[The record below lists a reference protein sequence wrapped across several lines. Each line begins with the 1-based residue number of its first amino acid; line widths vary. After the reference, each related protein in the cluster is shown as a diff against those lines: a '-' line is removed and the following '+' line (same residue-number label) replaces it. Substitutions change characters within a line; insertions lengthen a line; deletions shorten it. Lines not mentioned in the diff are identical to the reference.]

1 MIESVFSWL
10 LKLCKWL
17 LHALFFLPER
27 KCIAFSLKFNY
38 LWWWIDFFQQYN
50 IPFLSLSLSLLTQ
63 LMEINVKMEWRS
75 WFSLFISKNCRK
87 NFFSSWLRAHHSF
100 AMQPRKT
107 RNLYQH
113 FILDLIAFSFWFNL
127 TRHSASWCCC
137 CSFMCS

>member
-1 MIESVFSWL
+1 MLLLIELIESVFSWL

-50 IPFLSLSLSLLTQ
+50 IVFELRPIFLSLSSSLNS
-63 LMEINVKMEWRS
+63 MEINVKMEWRS
-75 WFSLFISKNCRK
+75 WFSLFFSKNCRK

-100 AMQPRKT
+100 AMQPRKQEIYT
-107 RNLYQH
+107 NISYWIWLH
-113 FILDLIAFSFWFNL
+113 FLFDLI
-127 TRHSASWCCC
+127 
-137 CSFMCS
+137 